1 MAEFI
6 NILLHSIMELGYI
19 GIFILMAIQNS
30 IFPFAMEIVLVPAGY
45 LAFKGEMNLVLVL
58 ASGILGQ
65 VFGAILNY
73 YFGDKILSFIKPDK
87 IEKLKTTFNKHSGFF
102 IFFMPGIRPYSA
114 IFAGISKMN
123 IIKMVSYVFVSSL
136 FWVGLVTMIG
146 YVVGEDENLV
156 KQYENYITIFT
167 IIIGIFWIYSMR
179 RKK

>member
-6 NILLHSIMELGYI
+6 NLLLNSIMELGYI

-58 ASGILGQ
+58 VSGTFGQ

-73 YFGDKILSFIKPDK
+73 YFGDKILSFIKAEK
-87 IEKLKTTFNKHSGFF
+87 KEKLKTIFNKHSGFF

-114 IFAGISKMN
+114 IFAGLSKMN
-123 IIKMVSYVFVSSL
+123 ILKMISYVFISSL

-167 IIIGIFWIYSMR
+167 IIIGIFWIYSI
-179 RKK
+179 KKK